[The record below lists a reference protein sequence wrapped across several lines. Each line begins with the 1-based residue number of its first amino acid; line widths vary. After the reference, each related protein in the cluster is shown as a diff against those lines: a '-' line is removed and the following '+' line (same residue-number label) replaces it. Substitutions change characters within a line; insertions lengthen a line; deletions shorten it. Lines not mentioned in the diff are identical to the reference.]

1 MYSMTNINVNDKWKL
16 FSIDYNGIGTEPYLV
31 YRTNSGTIQMIPV
44 KKGSTNIRYLLNL
57 EEEE

>member
-1 MYSMTNINVNDKWKL
+1 MTNKYIEDKWRL

-31 YRTNSGTIQMIPV
+31 YRTKSGTIQMIPV
-44 KKGSTNIRYLLNL
+44 KKGSTNIRYLLSL